1 MVIKN
6 ITGVGKRSNGIVY
19 NPDNKL
25 MYVTNFD
32 EDSLSVIN
40 SSSNEVI
47 KNITGV
53 GRNPSPITYNPKD
66 RTIYVAAQNLFSVI
80 NSSNTISKRIEYGD
94 DRHVIIPSH
103 ILYNPSNN
111 NIYITDISNELVL
124 IFNFINNTNY
134 IPMRSNNGPIEYNPD
149 NNQIYIEYDLGIT
162 IFNSTI
168 KSTIHEIK
176 LSESYWD
183 LTYNPEGDLI
193 YATALEQG
201 FISVINSSNKVSS
214 QNEISDDGDYP
225 KIAIRDRE
233 ANLRGVIY
241 KPESNLTGVTYFPDN
256 HSLYVISPNKLN
268 NQVPKYSIFVINSD
282 GELVKQIPIS
292 IDNPVNDI
300 KYNSD
305 NKYLVS
311 ISR

>member
-1 MVIKN
+1 M
-6 ITGVGKRSNGIVY
+6 
-19 NPDNKL
+19 
-25 MYVTNFD
+25 
-32 EDSLSVIN
+32 
-40 SSSNEVI
+40 
-47 KNITGV
+47 
-53 GRNPSPITYNPKD
+53 
-66 RTIYVAAQNLFSVI
+66 
-80 NSSNTISKRIEYGD
+80 
-94 DRHVIIPSH
+94 
-103 ILYNPSNN
+103 
-111 NIYITDISNELVL
+111 
-124 IFNFINNTNY
+124 
-134 IPMRSNNGPIEYNPD
+134 
-149 NNQIYIEYDLGIT
+149 
-162 IFNSTI
+162 
-168 KSTIHEIK
+168 
-176 LSESYWD
+176 SESYWD
-183 LTYNPEGDLI
+183 LAYNPEGDLI

-305 NKYLVS
+305 NKYLYLSLGNDNSVVVVDTLSNKIINRISAVGNNPAGIDYNPENKLIYVTNRNLPFVS
-311 ISR
+311 NGSVSVINSSNVVIKNITGVGKNPSDIAYNPDNKFMYVTDEGVSLSICYQLLLQ